1 MVETKEARIYRLR
14 WRTLATISVSILVL
28 VLDTTVMNLA
38 LPTIQR
44 QLNATSS
51 ELMWMVTAYTM
62 ILGALMLTSG
72 SLGDRIGRGKVLR
85 VGLIVFG
92 IASVG
97 AFLSSTPVQ
106 LIVCRLF
113 MGAGAALIM
122 PNTLSTITN
131 IFPEKERAKAIGI
144 WAGLN
149 GLGIVLGPIIGG
161 FMVQHFNW
169 NSIFFINIPV
179 VIVALILGQFFVP
192 DTRDDK
198 PRKLDIL
205 GNLLSL
211 AGLAML
217 IYGLNTGG
225 SRGWTDALVL
235 GTIISSVV
243 LIGLFIFWER
253 RASQPLLDLGFFRNP
268 RFSTG
273 VGILII
279 IGLALN
285 GVIYILTYYMQFVR
299 GYNPF
304 GAGVRF
310 IPFAIGMLL
319 GSVMAHRFVKRL
331 GARLVLAVA
340 FIGAAIVLIIMSLL
354 KIESLYWQLGTEF
367 VFLGLCL
374 GSISATIADTIMGS
388 LPKARAGIG
397 SAVNTTFQMIAGSI
411 GVAVLGGILS
421 SIYKGHFLD
430 SATTISGLPEQVV
443 QKASDSVG
451 IAISIANS
459 GQLPENLANLLSQA
473 AKQSFM
479 DGWSIIL
486 ITSGTIFV
494 IGAMVVLKFL
504 RSRQDTSVPEPV
516 LRQDDKRKVELQG
529 GKK

>member
-1 MVETKEARIYRLR
+1 MIETKEARIYRLR

-253 RASQPLLDLGFFRNP
+253 RASQPLLDLGFF
-268 RFSTG
+268 
-273 VGILII
+273 GIRDFL
-279 IGLALN
+279 
-285 GVIYILTYYMQFVR
+285 R
-299 GYNPF
+299 
-304 GAGVRF
+304 
-310 IPFAIGMLL
+310 
-319 GSVMAHRFVKRL
+319 
-331 GARLVLAVA
+331 VLASS
-340 FIGAAIVLIIMSLL
+340 SLL
-354 KIESLYWQLGTEF
+354 
-367 VFLGLCL
+367 
-374 GSISATIADTIMGS
+374 
-388 LPKARAGIG
+388 
-397 SAVNTTFQMIAGSI
+397 
-411 GVAVLGGILS
+411 
-421 SIYKGHFLD
+421 
-430 SATTISGLPEQVV
+430 
-443 QKASDSVG
+443 AS
-451 IAISIANS
+451 
-459 GQLPENLANLLSQA
+459 P
-473 AKQSFM
+473 
-479 DGWSIIL
+479 
-486 ITSGTIFV
+486 
-494 IGAMVVLKFL
+494 
-504 RSRQDTSVPEPV
+504 
-516 LRQDDKRKVELQG
+516 
-529 GKK
+529 

>member
-1 MVETKEARIYRLR
+1 MIETKEARIYRLR

-192 DTRDDK
+192 DT
-198 PRKLDIL
+198 
-205 GNLLSL
+205 
-211 AGLAML
+211 
-217 IYGLNTGG
+217 
-225 SRGWTDALVL
+225 
-235 GTIISSVV
+235 
-243 LIGLFIFWER
+243 
-253 RASQPLLDLGFFRNP
+253 
-268 RFSTG
+268 
-273 VGILII
+273 
-279 IGLALN
+279 
-285 GVIYILTYYMQFVR
+285 
-299 GYNPF
+299 
-304 GAGVRF
+304 
-310 IPFAIGMLL
+310 
-319 GSVMAHRFVKRL
+319 
-331 GARLVLAVA
+331 
-340 FIGAAIVLIIMSLL
+340 
-354 KIESLYWQLGTEF
+354 
-367 VFLGLCL
+367 
-374 GSISATIADTIMGS
+374 
-388 LPKARAGIG
+388 
-397 SAVNTTFQMIAGSI
+397 
-411 GVAVLGGILS
+411 
-421 SIYKGHFLD
+421 
-430 SATTISGLPEQVV
+430 
-443 QKASDSVG
+443 
-451 IAISIANS
+451 
-459 GQLPENLANLLSQA
+459 
-473 AKQSFM
+473 
-479 DGWSIIL
+479 
-486 ITSGTIFV
+486 
-494 IGAMVVLKFL
+494 
-504 RSRQDTSVPEPV
+504 
-516 LRQDDKRKVELQG
+516 
-529 GKK
+529 

>member
-14 WRTLATISVSILVL
+14 WRTLATISVSILVI

-44 QLNATSS
+44 QLNATSA
-51 ELMWMVTAYTM
+51 ELLWMVTAYTM
-62 ILGALMLTSG
+62 MLGALMLTSG

-85 VGLIVFG
+85 AGLIVFG

-97 AFLSSTPVQ
+97 AFFSNTSVQ

-122 PNTLSTITN
+122 PSTLSTITN
-131 IFPEKERAKAIGI
+131 IFPERERGQAIGI

-149 GLGIVLGPIIGG
+149 ASGIVLGPIIGG

-179 VIVALILGQFFVP
+179 VIIALILGQFFVP
-192 DTRDDK
+192 DTRDER
-198 PRKLDIL
+198 PRKLDIV
-205 GNLLSL
+205 GNILSL
-211 AGLAML
+211 VGISML

-225 SRGWTDALVL
+225 SRGWTDAQVL
-235 GTIISSVV
+235 GTIMGSVA

-253 RASQPLLDLGFFRNP
+253 RALQPLLDLSLFRNP
-268 RFSTG
+268 RFSTC

-310 IPFAIGMLL
+310 VPFAIGMLL
-319 GSVMAHRFVKRL
+319 GSIMAHRFVKRFD
-331 GARLVLAVA
+331 ARRVLAVG
-340 FIGAAIVLIIMSLL
+340 FIGATIVLIIMSLL
-354 KIESLYWQLGTEF
+354 KIDSIYWQLGMEF
-367 VFLGLCL
+367 FFLGLFL
-374 GSISATIADTIMGS
+374 GSISASVTDTIMGS

-411 GVAVLGGILS
+411 GVAVLGGILT
-421 SIYKGHFLD
+421 SIYKAHFLETVT
-430 SATTISGLPEQVV
+430 AISGLPQQVT
-443 QKASDSVG
+443 QKASDSIG
-451 IAISIANS
+451 IAIGIANS
-459 GQLPENLANLLSQA
+459 GQLPANLANDLAQV

-479 DGWSIIL
+479 DGWSVIL
-486 ITSGTIFV
+486 TISGTIFV
-494 IGAMVVLKFL
+494 IGALVVLKFL
-504 RSRQDTSVPEPV
+504 RSRQNTLVQKPV
-516 LRQDDKRKVELQG
+516 IRQDDKPKAELQG